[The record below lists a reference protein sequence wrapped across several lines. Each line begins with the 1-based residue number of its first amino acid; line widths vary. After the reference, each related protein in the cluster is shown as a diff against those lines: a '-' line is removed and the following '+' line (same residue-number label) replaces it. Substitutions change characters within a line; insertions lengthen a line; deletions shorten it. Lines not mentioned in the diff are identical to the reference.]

1 MQRGTPT
8 TSENPISEKAKAF
21 FAIARELIDLCDAN
35 NRMVILA
42 FIQSTIATANDC
54 DALKGRDWETTEE
67 DREREKAWAAYY
79 ADYGKG
85 E

>member
-1 MQRGTPT
+1 MERGTPT

-21 FAIARELIDLCDAN
+21 FAIAQELIDLCDAN

-42 FIQSTIATANDC
+42 FIQSAIATANEC
-54 DALKGRDWETTEE
+54 DALKGRDWETTEG
-67 DREREKAWAAYY
+67 DHEREKAWADYY
-79 ADYGKG
+79 ANYGKG

>member
-21 FAIARELIDLCDAN
+21 FAIAQELIDLCTEE
-35 NRMVILA
+35 NRMVIVAAITGMVNLA
-42 FIQSTIATANDC
+42 NEC
-54 DALKGRDWETTEE
+54 DALKGRKWETTDE
-67 DREREKAWAAYY
+67 DREREKAWADYY
-79 ADYGKG
+79 ANYGKG